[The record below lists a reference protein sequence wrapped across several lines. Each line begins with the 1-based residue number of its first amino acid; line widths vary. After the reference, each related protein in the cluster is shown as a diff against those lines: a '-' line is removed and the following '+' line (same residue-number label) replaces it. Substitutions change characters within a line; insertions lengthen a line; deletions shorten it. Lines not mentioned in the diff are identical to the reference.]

1 MKTINRYNDK
11 GILFWIT
18 GLSGSG
24 KTSLAKKIF
33 PIIKK
38 KYGPT
43 VHLDGDSLRN
53 ILNLNGY
60 SYNERLSNTKI
71 YNKIVKLLTEQNI
84 NVIISLVGLMQEP
97 RTWNRKHI
105 KKYIEIY
112 IKSEVKKIISKDK
125 KKIYKKNKNV
135 VGLSIKPEF
144 PKSPEIMINNSFNK
158 KLDYLKL
165 VLLDKISIIVD
176 KKKYK

>member
-1 MKTINRYNDK
+1 LKTNNFTDK

-24 KTSLAKKIF
+24 KTSLAKKIL

-43 VHLDGDSLRN
+43 LHLDGDRLRS

-60 SYNERLSNTKI
+60 SYDERLSNTKI
-71 YNKIVKLLTEQNI
+71 YNKIVKLLTDQNI
-84 NVIISLVGLMQEP
+84 NVIISLVGLMQNP

-105 KKYIEIY
+105 KKYIEIF
-112 IKSEVKKIISKDK
+112 IKSEVKKIILKDK
-125 KKIYKKNKNV
+125 KKIYKKNKNI
-135 VGLSIKPEF
+135 VGINIKPEF
-144 PKSPEIMINNSFNK
+144 PKSPDITIDNK
-158 KLDYLKL
+158 FDKNLDCLKL
-165 VLLDKISIIVD
+165 LLLDKISIIVN

>member
-1 MKTINRYNDK
+1 MKTNNFTDK

-24 KTSLAKKIF
+24 KTSLAKKIL

-43 VHLDGDSLRN
+43 LHLDGDRLRS

-60 SYNERLSNTKI
+60 SYDERLSNTKI
-71 YNKIVKLLTEQNI
+71 YNKIVKLLTDQNI
-84 NVIISLVGLMQEP
+84 NVIISLVGLMQNP

-105 KKYIEIY
+105 KKYIEIF
-112 IKSEVKKIISKDK
+112 IKSEVKKIILKDK
-125 KKIYKKNKNV
+125 KKIYKKNKNI
-135 VGLSIKPEF
+135 VGINIKPEF
-144 PKSPEIMINNSFNK
+144 PKSPDITIDNK
-158 KLDYLKL
+158 FDKNLDCLKL
-165 VLLDKISIIVD
+165 LLLDKISIIVN

>member
-1 MKTINRYNDK
+1 MRKLKDK

-33 PIIKK
+33 PTIKK
-38 KYGPT
+38 TYGPT
-43 VHLDGDSLRN
+43 IHLDGDSLRK
-53 ILNLNGY
+53 ILNLKGF

-71 YNKIVKLLTEQNI
+71 YNKLVKFITDQNI
-84 NVIISLVGLMQEP
+84 NVIISLVGLMNAP
-97 RTWNRKHI
+97 RNWNKKHI
-105 KKYIEIY
+105 KKYVEIY
-112 IKSEVKKIISKDK
+112 IKSEVKKIVLKDK
-125 KKIYKKNKNV
+125 KKVYKNNSNV

-144 PKSPEIMINNSFNK
+144 PKSPDIIINNKFDK
-158 KLDYLKL
+158 KLDFLKL
-165 VLLDKISIIVD
+165 ELLNKISKVIN

>member
-1 MKTINRYNDK
+1 MKRNNENK

-33 PIIKK
+33 PAIKK

-43 VHLDGDSLRN
+43 IHLDGDVLRK

-60 SYNERLSNTKI
+60 SYAERLSNTKI
-71 YNKIVKLLTEQNI
+71 YNKILKLLTEQNI
-84 NVIISLVGLMQEP
+84 NVIISLVGLMQKP
-97 RTWNRKHI
+97 RSWNRKYI

-112 IKSEVKKIISKDK
+112 IKSEVKKIIQKDR

-135 VGLSIKPEF
+135 VGVNIKPEL
-144 PKSPEIMINNSFNK
+144 PKSPDIIIDNKFNK
-158 KLDYLKL
+158 NLNNLKL
-165 VLLDKISIIVD
+165 ELLDKISIIVN
-176 KKKYK
+176 KKKYN

>member
-1 MKTINRYNDK
+1 M
-11 GILFWIT
+11 ILT
-18 GLSGSG
+18 
-24 KTSLAKKIF
+24 
-33 PIIKK
+33 
-38 KYGPT
+38 
-43 VHLDGDSLRN
+43 
-53 ILNLNGY
+53 
-60 SYNERLSNTKI
+60 
-71 YNKIVKLLTEQNI
+71 KLLLKSKGE
-84 NVIISLVGLMQEP
+84 
-97 RTWNRKHI
+97 RNRKYI

-125 KKIYKKNKNV
+125 KRIYKKNKNV

-144 PKSPEIMINNSFNK
+144 PKSPDITINNNFDK

>member
-1 MKTINRYNDK
+1 MIKKKLYKK

-38 KYGPT
+38 LYGPT
-43 VHLDGDSLRN
+43 IHLDGDSLRK
-53 ILNLNGY
+53 ILDLKGF

-71 YNKIVKLLTEQNI
+71 YNKIVRLITDQNI
-84 NVIISLVGLMQEP
+84 NVIISLVGLMNTP
-97 RTWNRKHI
+97 RNWNKKYI

-112 IKSEVKKIISKDK
+112 IKSPVKKIVLKDK
-125 KKIYKKNKNV
+125 KKVYRNKINV
-135 VGLSIKPEF
+135 VGLTIKPEF
-144 PKSPEIMINNSFNK
+144 PKSPDIIINNRFDK
-158 KLDYLKL
+158 KLDYLKIE
-165 VLLDKISIIVD
+165 LLNKISKAIN
-176 KKKYK
+176 KKNI